1 MTVSRTARH
10 RRGACTNWPA
20 FADANRLLKA
30 QSRKTR
36 SFSTKRA
43 MSAVRTYIGAQALEL
58 L

>member
-1 MTVSRTARH
+1 MSRTARH